1 MPSTKRTWKAV
12 LAAVGTSLVLATG
25 GAVPAHAASNAPWI
39 AYSGTSVNNARVPA
53 TTVALTTRSPKAF
66 DTLTYVVAGRAVST
80 TVAATP
86 PATANGDWTATA
98 DVDLSSFSGRISL
111 TARMV
116 RGTTSS
122 SVAKTLRV
130 VDPAGSLGSGGTASG
145 GTASG
150 GAVSVQRPTR
160 AVRAQV
166 TDGRPGPLT
175 TGLRG
180 RGTQRT
186 LTGDQTITRD
196 GTVLDGVRIVGCVV
210 VDADDVVIRNS
221 EVVCRKKGR
230 QVAVKVA
237 EGRRNLLIEDSEI
250 DATGADVGIGWGRYT
265 LRRVNLHGSADGAR
279 FGHDV
284 VIEDSWIHDM
294 TRQDGLHSD
303 AVQTTSGSNVVIRGN
318 VLDPSDGRD
327 PLNAALMVGTELG
340 TRKLLNVLV
349 EGNRLGGGSYTVNVR
364 GDANITGLVIR
375 GNTFEDNSR
384 YGAMILPDGK
394 DITLVGNVLGWTG
407 EEVTGDRW

>member
-1 MPSTKRTWKAV
+1 MAGTKRTWKAV
-12 LAAVGTSLVLATG
+12 VAAVGTSVVLAASTL
-25 GAVPAHAASNAPWI
+25 PAQAASSSPWI

-66 DTLTYVVAGRAVST
+66 DTLTYLVAGEAVSA
-80 TVAATP
+80 TVAAAP

-98 DVDLSSFSGRISL
+98 DVDLSAFSGRISL

-116 RGTTSS
+116 SGRSSS

-130 VDPAGSLGSGGTASG
+130 VDPAAGLGAGGST
-145 GTASG
+145 SG
-150 GAVSVQRPTR
+150 GAVDVQRPSR
-160 AVRAQV
+160 KVRAQV

-180 RGTQRT
+180 KGTQRT

-237 EGRRNLLIEDSEI
+237 EGKRNLLIEDSEI
-250 DATGADVGIGWGRYT
+250 DATGADVGVGWGHYT

-284 VIEDSWIHDM
+284 VIEDSWIHGM
-294 TRQDGLHSD
+294 TRVEGLHSD
-303 AVQTTSGSNVVIRGN
+303 AVQTTSGSNVVVRGN
-318 VLDPSDGRD
+318 VLDPSNGKD
-327 PLNAALMVGTELG
+327 PLNAAVMIGTELG
-340 TRKLLNVLV
+340 TRKLSNVLI
-349 EGNRLGGGSYTVNVR
+349 EGNRLGGGSYTINVR
-364 GDANITGLVIR
+364 GDASITGLVVR

-384 YGAMILPDGK
+384 YGAMIMPNGK
-394 DITLVGNVLGWTG
+394 DITVSGNVLGWTG
-407 EEVTGDRW
+407 QEVTGDRW